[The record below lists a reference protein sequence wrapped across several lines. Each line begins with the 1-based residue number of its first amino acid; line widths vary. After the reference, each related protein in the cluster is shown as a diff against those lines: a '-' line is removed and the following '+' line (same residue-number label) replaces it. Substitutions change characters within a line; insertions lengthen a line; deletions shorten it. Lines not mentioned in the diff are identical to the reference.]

1 MPHLVSPRRR
11 QFILAWRLA
20 RCDNDVPPTVIHM
33 KQLAHRERRAG
44 QRPKAGN
51 FSGALSPNTLSTPT
65 GIRPCLRAIIP
76 KSSAARRFF
85 AGHSA
90 QKQSEGQT
98 HALVLYMYTLIHWP
112 SYWSNFKCN
121 RNKSDCYYK
130 WMFGEDLLQT
140 CNVST
145 NC

>member
-1 MPHLVSPRRR
+1 
-11 QFILAWRLA
+11 
-20 RCDNDVPPTVIHM
+20 M

-130 WMFGEDLLQT
+130 CMFDEDLLQT
-140 CNVST
+140 CNIST
-145 NC
+145 NCYHGYNHHPEILSLVVFLNVLKI